1 MDPQGID
8 KEIADYSKV
17 AEQRF
22 EAFIARGRQAMATAL
37 GKQPFRAVPSFEDLL
52 VMGETML
59 RHLMTDHPDNVGV
72 QVESALKQTAQV
84 VEQDAASIAAAV
96 GGVVDKVVAV
106 VEQAAGEVRTG
117 LASGGS
123 GLQQVGEAPAQGY
136 QTAQP
141 KSEEEENRAAALQ
154 QAAGQSQNAQT
165 QLQDGQGKPPGS
177 DKA

>member
-8 KEIADYSKV
+8 KEIADFSKV
-17 AEQRF
+17 AEERF

-37 GKQPFRAVPSFEDLL
+37 GKQPFRAVPSFDDLL

-72 QVESALKQTAQV
+72 QVESAFKQTAQV

-96 GGVVDKVVAV
+96 GGVVEKGVAA
-106 VEQAAGEVRTG
+106 VEQAAGEIRTG
-117 LASGGS
+117 LASR
-123 GLQQVGEAPAQGY
+123 QQIGEAPAQGY
-136 QTAQP
+136 QTDKP